1 MINTATNEV
10 TATIPVSGQPIVG
23 LAVNPN
29 GQDVYAAN
37 NVYTSTIDNT
47 TIDGN
52 VGNVTVINTA
62 TNTVTATILQ
72 SPTPGGYYGQQGGVA
87 VSPDGSVLYAGNFVN
102 PGSVL
107 VIDTAT
113 DTVIDN
119 VSVGDEPTAVVVS
132 ADGDNIYV
140 LNYLDETVSV
150 ISLVPTG

>member
-62 TNTVTATILQ
+62 TNTVTPPSSKAPPRAGTTGNKAGWRSAPMAASSTRATL
-72 SPTPGGYYGQQGGVA
+72 
-87 VSPDGSVLYAGNFVN
+87 
-102 PGSVL
+102 
-107 VIDTAT
+107 
-113 DTVIDN
+113 
-119 VSVGDEPTAVVVS
+119 
-132 ADGDNIYV
+132 
-140 LNYLDETVSV
+140 
-150 ISLVPTG
+150 